1 MGFLWDY
8 IYKHASPYINEL
20 IDRDSVINVMIP
32 IRCMTCGKPV
42 GQYWEKYRKEI
53 KAGKNPQKVLDSL
66 GLERYCCRSLFLTHV
81 DLAEKVGKFK
91 K

>member
-1 MGFLWDY
+1 MNSIGVHM
-8 IYKHASPYINEL
+8 I
-20 IDRDSVINVMIP
+20 IP

-42 GQYWEKYRKEI
+42 AHLWEEYQKDVK
-53 KAGKNPQKVLDSL
+53 KGKKGPEVLTRL

-81 DLAEKVGKFK
+81 DLVPKIGQFK